1 LAVKSNDRAATVFVV
16 DDDRDVREAIGN
28 LIESVGLAVE
38 LFASTEDFLA
48 RGEWARPG
56 CLVLDVRLP
65 GRSGLD
71 FQDDL
76 ARTEISLPI
85 VFISGYSDIQMSV
98 RAMKA
103 GAVEFITKPVNQQD
117 LLDAIQTA
125 IARDAAA
132 CLKAESVAKLEAKFA
147 TLTTREQEVMTLVVT
162 GLLNKNIAATLGI
175 TEATVKLHRGN
186 VMRKMDATSVPDLV
200 RMADR
205 LSVRAK
211 DELRDYSRH
220 GLDD

>member
-1 LAVKSNDRAATVFVV
+1 M
-16 DDDRDVREAIGN
+16 
-28 LIESVGLAVE
+28 E
-38 LFASTEDFLA
+38 LFASTDDFLG
-48 RGEWARPG
+48 RGDWARPG

-76 ARTEISLPI
+76 ARTNIALPI
-85 VFISGYSDIQMSV
+85 VFITAYSDIQMSV

-103 GAVEFITKPVNQQD
+103 GAVEFITKPVRQQD

-132 CLKAESVAKLEAKFA
+132 CQQAESIAGLKVKFA
-147 TLTTREQEVMTLVVT
+147 TLTVREQEVMTLVVT

-186 VMRKMDATSVPDLV
+186 VMRKMGATSVPDLV

-205 LSVRAK
+205 LALHTK
-211 DELRDYSRH
+211 DYSRS
-220 GLDD
+220 GLDE